1 MREGVFAAHFS
12 PIMEGVIERLARLG
26 KSVPE
31 SVELD
36 YDLCYGD
43 HCHRH
48 EKEPEDAG
56 LMTEVMNRLA
66 ASVRRRIDWVHLPV
80 PRARSDDAFL
90 LSAANPQA
98 GPAHRNLPWADP
110 SDRRRS
116 GNAEAYRSRIA
127 APANFR
133 HRLRMRHGPASAGFH
148 SRDSRPARR
157 VRTTS
162 LMRIFFV
169 TGIGP
174 WHAAARNSS
183 VTASGCTPLVL
194 PRRIFFTPKTYTFA
208 RCRPPR

>member
-1 MREGVFAAHFS
+1 MLRELGRIVAAIPHEKLAIQWDVAKEILMREGVFAAHFS

-80 PRARSDDAFL
+80 PRARSDDAFYCPL
-90 LSAANPQA
+90 QTLKLDPRTEIYLGLIHLTDGAAGTQK
-98 GPAHRNLPWADP
+98 RI
-110 SDRRRS
+110 
-116 GNAEAYRSRIA
+116 EAASRHLRTFGIA
-127 APANFR
+127 CECGMGR
-133 HRLRMRHGPASAGFH
+133 
-148 SRDSRPARR
+148 
-157 VRTTS
+157 
-162 LMRIFFV
+162 
-169 TGIGP
+169 
-174 WHAAARNSS
+174 
-183 VTASGCTPLVL
+183 
-194 PRRIFFTPKTYTFA
+194 
-208 RCRPPR
+208 RPPDSIPAILDLLAECARLP